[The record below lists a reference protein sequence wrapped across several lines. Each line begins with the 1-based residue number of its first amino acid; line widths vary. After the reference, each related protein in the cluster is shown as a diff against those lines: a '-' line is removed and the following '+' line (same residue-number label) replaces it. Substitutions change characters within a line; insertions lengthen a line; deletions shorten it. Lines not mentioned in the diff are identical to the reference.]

1 MSAAGPWPATI
12 RKRAEM
18 ADGAP
23 LLEVEGVSK
32 VFRVGGL
39 FSRARLQ
46 AVKGVGF
53 SMPGAP
59 SVLALVGESGSGKT
73 TLAKMVLQIEKPTTG
88 AIRLEGDAI
97 FAPDERPMPPD
108 RLRRRVQSIA
118 QLPIDA
124 FSGLLPVE
132 YYLRRT
138 AVNLTSART
147 EQEIEERMQ
156 NALQRV
162 SMSLERVAGKFPHQ
176 FSGGELQRISI
187 ARALIPSPVLI
198 VADEPVS
205 MVDASVRMNIINLF
219 TEIKEAQGVSFLY
232 VTHDL
237 STAHYLADDIL
248 IMKSG
253 EIVERGK
260 PRDVFGNPSHDYT
273 RQLISSIPQ
282 IGERWEELQGGSPA
296 AL

>member
-1 MSAAGPWPATI
+1 MT
-12 RKRAEM
+12 
-18 ADGAP
+18 DGEP
-23 LLEVEGVSK
+23 LLEVDRVSK
-32 VFRVGGL
+32 VFRLGGL
-39 FSRARLQ
+39 FSRARLH
-46 AVKGVGF
+46 AVKEVSF
-53 SMPGAP
+53 SMPRAP

-88 AIRLEGDAI
+88 SIRLEGDAI
-97 FAPDERPMPPD
+97 FAPDERPMSPD

-124 FSGLLPVE
+124 FSSLLPVE

-138 AVNLTSART
+138 AINLASAHT
-147 EQEIEERMQ
+147 EQKIEAGIQ

-187 ARALIPSPVLI
+187 ARALIPSPALI

-282 IGERWEELQGGSPA
+282 IGERWEELQAESSA
-296 AL
+296 AP